1 MTVSI
6 VVVGAGFM
14 GTNHARVLSSLP
26 GARLAAI
33 VDSDAANAS
42 TVAAEFGCAHA
53 SSIDAVDGPVDAAI
67 IATPTATHRSMAVQA
82 MARGWHILVEKPFAP
97 SVREAEE
104 IVQAA
109 DEAGRTLAVGHIERF
124 NPASLDLP
132 RFVTAPLFIQTR
144 RLSPDSER
152 VNEGVVL
159 DMMIHDVDLV
169 LWLARSEPIR
179 VTADVSA
186 SCSDSEELA
195 VATVVFRS
203 GLIAHMTATRIG
215 QDKVRQVDILQPDSL
230 VNVDLLRQDITIRRQ
245 ATAEYLG
252 TDARRLKEASVM
264 EIPYL
269 EHRGE
274 PLWLELQDFVAAVAS
289 GGTPLVDGRAGMAA
303 LDLCHR
309 ILDAAK
315 QDQSG

>member
-1 MTVSI
+1 
-6 VVVGAGFM
+6 
-14 GTNHARVLSSLP
+14 
-26 GARLAAI
+26 
-33 VDSDAANAS
+33 
-42 TVAAEFGCAHA
+42 
-53 SSIDAVDGPVDAAI
+53 
-67 IATPTATHRSMAVQA
+67 
-82 MARGWHILVEKPFAP
+82 
-97 SVREAEE
+97 
-104 IVQAA
+104 
-109 DEAGRTLAVGHIERF
+109 
-124 NPASLDLP
+124 
-132 RFVTAPLFIQTR
+132 
-144 RLSPDSER
+144 
-152 VNEGVVL
+152 
-159 DMMIHDVDLV
+159 
-169 LWLARSEPIR
+169 

-186 SCSDSEELA
+186 SRSDSEELA

-203 GLIAHMTATRIG
+203 GLIAHLTATRIG

-274 PLWLELQDFVAAVAS
+274 PLWLELRDFVHAVAS
-289 GGTPLVDGRAGMAA
+289 GGKPLVNGRAGTAA

-315 QDQSG
+315 QD